1 MSDYTD
7 ALSPR
12 PGYKG
17 AGGTDERELFLKEF
31 GQMVLEAWN
40 ETNTFEGHCNTQS
53 IGTGKSWQ
61 YPIIGRKRDAEEHIP
76 GEVIKGGGIEN
87 NEIEVTLDQMIVDS
101 AFIAE
106 IDALMATYSLS
117 APYARQL
124 GESLS
129 TTSDKRAAIMHVLAS
144 RVATAPYT
152 GGPVPSYYYDANL
165 KTDPSKLEE
174 WHFAAVQYIAE
185 NDVGGGT
192 VRSFIPWQQY
202 LLMSKYSDLD
212 SKQTTGSAN
221 RAQASIGPIAG
232 IFATGTNHLPKT
244 NITTGLTKY
253 RGDFTTSVGF
263 ISNPQAVAKL
273 KRRAMRVT
281 ISDKDDRLGTLMI
294 ASKLEGYGIL
304 RAECSFEGATAAR
317 S

>member
-17 AGGTDERELFLKEF
+17 LAGTDDRELFLKEF
-31 GQMVLEAWN
+31 GQMVLEAWD
-40 ETNTFEGHCNTQS
+40 ETNTFENHCNTQS
-53 IGTGKSWQ
+53 IGSGKSWQ
-61 YPIIGRKRDAEEHIP
+61 FPIIGRKRDAEDHIP
-76 GEVIKGGGIEN
+76 GEVILGGGIEN
-87 NEIEVTLDQMIVDS
+87 QEVEVTLDQMMVDS
-101 AFIAE
+101 AFVAE
-106 IDALMATYSLS
+106 IDALMASYSLS

-152 GGPVPSYYYDANL
+152 NGPIPSYYYDAAL

-174 WHFAAVQYIAE
+174 WFFAAVQYIAE
-185 NDVGGGT
+185 NDIGGGE
-192 VRSFIPWQQY
+192 VRGFIPWQQY

-212 SKQTTGSAN
+212 SVATSGSAN
-221 RAQASIGPIAG
+221 RSMAKIGPIAG
-232 IFATGTNHLPKT
+232 IFATGSNHIPKT
-244 NITTGLTKY
+244 DITTGLTKY
-253 RGDFTTSVGF
+253 RGNFSTTVGF

-273 KRRAMRVT
+273 KRRSMRVT

-294 ASKLEGYGIL
+294 ASKLEGYGAL
-304 RAECSFEGATAAR
+304 RPECSFEGATAVRA
-317 S
+317 